1 MNGHITL
8 PVLLEMRKNKT
19 FKDKISQLNRDSPQH
34 AFETCITIIRQSESI
49 EQSKQISEKYL
60 NKAINLIDELED
72 GPNKE
77 LFRKLIKKM
86 GSRNK

>member
-1 MNGHITL
+1 
-8 PVLLEMRKNKT
+8 
-19 FKDKISQLNRDSPQH
+19 
-34 AFETCITIIRQSESI
+34 QSESI